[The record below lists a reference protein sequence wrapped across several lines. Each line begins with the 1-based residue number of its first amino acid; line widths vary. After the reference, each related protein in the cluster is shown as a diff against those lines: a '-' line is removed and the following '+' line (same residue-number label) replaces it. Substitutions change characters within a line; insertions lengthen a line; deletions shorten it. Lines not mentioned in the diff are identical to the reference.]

1 MMNVVPSKPVLTKRY
16 PETLNKYELI
26 YLYDTVR
33 TSEHDRSVDFCH
45 ILKGHRRRQYGK
57 QHGKNNV
64 L

>member
-1 MMNVVPSKPVLTKRY
+1 MQLQRPP

-33 TSEHDRSVDFCH
+33 TSEHDKRVDFCH
-45 ILKGHRRRQYGK
+45 ILKDHRRRQYGK
-57 QHGKNNV
+57 QHGKINV